1 MKTYLI
7 CTLILWVFGILQNMR
22 ELSQKS
28 HDSKHGTLIAAS
40 LVQLLFIIWATWL
53 LSNLSA

>member
-7 CTLILWVFGILQNMR
+7 CTLILWVFGILQNMQ

-28 HDSKHGTLIAAS
+28 PGTSHGLDIAAI
-40 LVQLLFIIWATWL
+40 LVLLLFIIWSTYL
-53 LSNLSA
+53 LSNLPA